1 MTFGEGR
8 VDNIRREMHDLPSE
22 LAPYYRFTTFERA
35 TADFL
40 GPVWKTRS
48 LSDDARYPLVR

>member
-1 MTFGEGR
+1 
-8 VDNIRREMHDLPSE
+8 MHDLPAA

-40 GPVWKTRS
+40 GPIWKTRS
-48 LSDDARYPLVR
+48 LTDDERHALVR